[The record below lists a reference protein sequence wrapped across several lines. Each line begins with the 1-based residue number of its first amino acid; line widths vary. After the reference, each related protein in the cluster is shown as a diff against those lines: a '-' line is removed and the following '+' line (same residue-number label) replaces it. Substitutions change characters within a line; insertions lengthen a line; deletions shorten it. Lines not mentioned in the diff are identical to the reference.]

1 MIRPSFF
8 LPADVLQPERP
19 DPDSLPDH
27 WGRHPRAGA
36 HPGGRRGPEG
46 GLLHPRDPEP
56 PRPLQGGTDLALRR
70 APGLLRQRGKV
81 HRPLRGGAKELRHA
95 MHRALQVGVF
105 KSTIYWNRLVFFLKI
120 YLKVSFYGRC
130 SIVRPDLEW
139 GLFGECSILFFG
151 ST

>member
-1 MIRPSFF
+1 MIKPSFF

-19 DPDSLPDH
+19 DPDPLPDH

-36 HPGGRRGPEG
+36 HPGRGRRPEG

-56 PRPLQGGTDLALRR
+56 PRPLQGGTDLAVRR

-95 MHRALQVGVF
+95 MHRAIQVRDF
-105 KSTIYWNRLVFFLKI
+105 YEQIFLKSIIFLKKKYI
-120 YLKVSFYGRC
+120 YMANAL
-130 SIVRPDLEW
+130 
-139 GLFGECSILFFG
+139 
-151 ST
+151 